1 MEESKSTA
9 GIAGLK
15 NVQESKSTAG
25 IAGLKN
31 VQESKSTAD
40 LQRFE
45 NAVNSEVPRG
55 SQEELRNNFHQII
68 FK

>member
-1 MEESKSTA
+1 MQESESTA

-15 NVQESKSTAG
+15 NVQD
-25 IAGLKN
+25 
-31 VQESKSTAD
+31 SKSTAD

-45 NAVNSEVPRG
+45 DAVNSEVPRG
-55 SQEELRNNFHQII
+55 SQEELRNNFHPII

>member
-1 MEESKSTA
+1 
-9 GIAGLK
+9 
-15 NVQESKSTAG
+15 VQESKSTAG

-31 VQESKSTAD
+31 VQDSKSIAD

-45 NAVNSEVPRG
+45 NAGNSEVPRG